1 MRRNSRNTTCRPWR
15 DNTGGR
21 PSRDNTGDIGSR
33 LRNSRVRWNI
43 SCGNGS
49 RCFLLVARLSL
60 NLSLADERAIA
71 RTRHVC
77 LPAAR
82 IIARKYAKSFHEW
95 FCVLSTTEQI
105 YHVTF
110 AFLSDR
116 FHSASLR
123 HKDQT
128 RDAQL
133 TSPQVRTA
141 RAQCPPRQRRN
152 DYLRC
157 AWRHQASGTSS
168 AVGLILYH
176 WTFHDV
182 S

>member
-1 MRRNSRNTTCRPWR
+1 MGRNSRDTTCRPWR

-21 PSRDNTGDIGSR
+21 PSRDNTGDIGNR
-33 LRNSRVRWNI
+33 LRDSRVRWKKR
-43 SCGNGS
+43 CGNGS
-49 RCFLLVARLSL
+49 RCLFLVARLSL

-82 IIARKYAKSFHEW
+82 IIAREYAEPCHER
-95 FCVLSTTEQI
+95 FCVLGTPEQI
-105 YHVTF
+105 HHVSF
-110 AFLSDR
+110 AFLSYR

-128 RDAQL
+128 RDTQL

-141 RAQCPPRQRRN
+141 RAQRPPRQRRN

-157 AWRHQASGTSS
+157 AWRHQASGTTS
-168 AVGLILYH
+168 AVGLILCH